1 MSELGAPWKLTEGKV
16 RIEAGELEMRLAA
29 LGKLFRDEGTDPVA
43 LSEGINDIMRCIRS
57 NPELADEMLQEDIAL
72 VVQSA
77 IRVQGDDIFGPKKKT
92 ASKSKGKKLGS
103 KINLVLD
110 LDGLD
115 GLDFGED

>member
-1 MSELGAPWKLTEGKV
+1 MIDSTAPWKTSSKQTVEV
-16 RIEAGELEMRLAA
+16 GELGIKLAA
-29 LGKLFRDEGTDPVA
+29 LSKLFLNEGTDPIA
-43 LSEGINDIMRCIRS
+43 MSEGINDIMRCIRS